1 MTSYV
6 PTSRPPAQELPTC
19 PVALRT
25 RPAGSLAATRTASA
39 RPAATPGVPGGCRR
53 PVAGR
58 PSRARRRSTR
68 CTAWPRGEDERS
80 ALGDLALADVLLP
93 DLGNE
98 IADLSEESEV
108 LQLPV
113 AERQDGTQFVPT
125 FTSEQRL
132 TEALPDVA
140 RYRTVQIATLGR
152 IWPSDDLLL
161 AVDPGSET
169 GIALPAE
176 GLRALAAMSA

>member
-1 MTSYV
+1 MTDDQL
-6 PTSRPPAQELPTC
+6 RPDL
-19 PVALRT
+19 
-25 RPAGSLAATRTASA
+25 ASA
-39 RPAATPGVPGGCRR
+39 GPGAPDQSRGAADRDPAYAGATDRGAGPGGAQT
-53 PVAGR
+53 AGG
-58 PSRARRRSTR
+58 RASEQGAAALDALHRL
-68 CTAWPRGEDERS
+68 AEGADERS

-98 IADLSEESEV
+98 ITDLSEESEV